1 MKERILILGD
11 SFAVAYGRLEQHA
24 WVSQLAEKF
33 DVDNYAVSGSGV
45 YWSYLKFL
53 EHYQDNYSHI
63 IWVVSDPMRG
73 YIPEITH
80 KVNEPYQ
87 EHFSA
92 NHSQG
97 GWKGFNQSIPI
108 IDELKYTY
116 KHIDSYY
123 ALIDKQKENI
133 SSYLMVADAKQKRP
147 EMLVLSCFP
156 VLLEHELDNV
166 SNDVSI
172 FANTD
177 SLFDFQNAE
186 ESLWVTSNRIKRK
199 RLEKALGFNDDRVCH
214 FTIENNK
221 MMYTKMLTW
230 INNKNFELSLDDWQ
244 QPKDACNFY
253 LKLSKSIG
261 VI

>member
-11 SFAVAYGRLEQHA
+11 SFAVAYGKLVNHA
-24 WVSQLAEKF
+24 WVSQLAKKF

-53 EHYQDNYSHI
+53 EHYQDNYSYI
-63 IWVVSDPMRG
+63 IWVVSDPLRG
-73 YIPEITH
+73 YVPNIAH
-80 KVNEPYQ
+80 MVDHPYQ

-97 GWKGFNQSIPI
+97 GWKRFNQGRPIP
-108 IDELKYTY
+108 DELKYIY
-116 KHIDSYY
+116 KHINSYY
-123 ALIDKQKENI
+123 AVMDKQKENV

-147 EMLVLSCFP
+147 DMLVLSCFP
-156 VLLEHELDNV
+156 ALLIHELDNV

-177 SLFDFQNAE
+177 SLFDLQNNDE
-186 ESLWVTSNRIKRK
+186 HYWVNSNQIKRNQ
-199 RLEKALGFNDDRVCH
+199 LERALGFDDDRICH

-221 MMYTKMLTW
+221 MMYTKILTW
-230 INNKNFELSLDDWQ
+230 IDNKDFELSAEDWQ
-244 QPKDACNFY
+244 KPNDPCNFY
-253 LKLSKSIG
+253 LKY
-261 VI
+261 